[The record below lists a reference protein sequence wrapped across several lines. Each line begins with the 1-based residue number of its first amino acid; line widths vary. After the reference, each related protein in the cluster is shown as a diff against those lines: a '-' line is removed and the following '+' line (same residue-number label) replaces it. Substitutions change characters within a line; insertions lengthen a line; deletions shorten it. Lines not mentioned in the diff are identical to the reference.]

1 MPKENLKLISNREL
15 MILALVARGYNSQQI
30 GEALTIT
37 KATVQTHRRNM
48 LRKTGFINTQQM
60 VGWGYREGLL
70 R

>member
-1 MPKENLKLISNREL
+1 MAGENLKQITDREL
-15 MILALVARGYNSQQI
+15 MVLAFVARGYNSQQI

-48 LRKTGFINTQQM
+48 LRKTGFKNTQQM

>member
-1 MPKENLKLISNREL
+1 MSDEILKTISDREL
-15 MILALVARGYNSQQI
+15 MVLALVARGYNSQQI

-48 LRKTGFINTQQM
+48 LRKTGFKNTQQM

>member
-1 MPKENLKLISNREL
+1 MSDEILKTISDREL
-15 MILALVARGYNSQQI
+15 MVLALVARGYNSQQI

-48 LRKTGFINTQQM
+48 LRKTGFKNTQQM

-70 R
+70 K

>member
-1 MPKENLKLISNREL
+1 MSDEILKTISDREL
-15 MILALVARGYNSQQI
+15 MVLALVARGYNSQQI

-48 LRKTGFINTQQM
+48 LRKTGFITTQQM

>member
-1 MPKENLKLISNREL
+1 MSDEILKTISDREL
-15 MILALVARGYNSQQI
+15 MVLALVARGYNSQQI

>member
-1 MPKENLKLISNREL
+1 MQEKNLKLISNREL

-48 LRKTGFINTQQM
+48 LRKTGFKNTQQM

>member
-1 MPKENLKLISNREL
+1 

-37 KATVQTHRRNM
+37 KATVQRHRRNM

-60 VGWGYREGLL
+60 VGDTGKGY
-70 R
+70 

>member
-1 MPKENLKLISNREL
+1 

>member
-1 MPKENLKLISNREL
+1 MSDEILKTISDREL
-15 MILALVARGYNSQQI
+15 MVLALVARGYNSQQI

-70 R
+70 K

>member
-1 MPKENLKLISNREL
+1 MAGENLKQITGGEL
-15 MILALVARGYNSQQI
+15 MVLALVALGYNSGEI
-30 GEALTIT
+30 GESLTIT

-70 R
+70 K